1 MGVHLSRPL
10 DRDARCATL
19 APVWSPF
26 VDAFVDTLHARGE
39 AVHPPAPRRP
49 PFFAKQKPD
58 ASSSDA
64 PSTSTSTSSV
74 GDDVLSSSLPAK
86 ETSSQTQ
93 AMRCPNKPAQSVFR
107 PAVRRLVAI
116 GDVHGD
122 LAATKEALK
131 AGGLIDDKGTWCGA
145 DTTAVQVGDQLD
157 RGGDEIAILFLL
169 ERLKFEARRTG
180 GEVIVMNGNHET
192 LTAAGRFRYA
202 SETSR
207 GELCRWRKNQ
217 LLGAKMKNLCGE
229 SPGQCTLLGADAAAD
244 SIERGR
250 KGYPMVPGGNNPRT
264 DSSARNK
271 TETETSKTSKTN
283 KAQPGSSKN
292 RIHTECDPDSWMP
305 RLAAFAPGGPLATR
319 FLANQPVVLAVG
331 STVFAHGGVLTQHVK
346 HGLRRVNRETSDWL
360 SGKTAGPPP
369 VHVTGSDSLVW
380 ARHYSHPDN
389 WRCDCAA
396 LDQALDAL
404 PGMKRVV
411 VGHTIQGEKGV
422 NAACGGKV
430 IRVDVGMSKGCGGG
444 KPQVLEIL
452 EDGKGGVS
460 RLSWDS
466 VKQQVVRERVGGA

>member
-1 MGVHLSRPL
+1 MGVGLSRPL

-26 VDAFVDTLHARGE
+26 VDAFIDTLHARGE
-39 AVHPPAPRRP
+39 AVHPPPPRRP
-49 PFFAKQKPD
+49 PFFSTAPKTRD
-58 ASSSDA
+58 VSSDA
-64 PSTSTSTSSV
+64 PSTSGSTRGSTDA
-74 GDDVLSSSLPAK
+74 GMGTAK
-86 ETSSQTQ
+86 PIETAQQPHNLRSP
-93 AMRCPNKPAQSVFR
+93 MKPGPVFR
-107 PAVRRLVAI
+107 PAVKRLVAI

-122 LAATKEALK
+122 LEATKEALR
-131 AGGLIDDKGTWCGA
+131 AGGLIDDNDKWCGGK
-145 DTTAVQVGDQLD
+145 TTAVQVGDQLD

-169 ERLKFEARRTG
+169 ERLRFEARKQG
-180 GEVIVMNGNHET
+180 GELIVMNGNHET

-466 VKQQVVRERVGGA
+466 VKQQVVRERVEGA